1 MSKETKTKSKVETT
15 QKPTKSSQIIKHWK
29 DGVEIGAIAKKMGI
43 RYEFAY
49 QVSKR
54 FAQKNKLEFTTNR
67 KAGETKADQIR
78 KLYDDGKTVAE
89 IVKSMPAGT
98 NYTYVWSTVDA
109 YRKSKV

>member
-1 MSKETKTKSKVETT
+1 MARATKTKEKVETT
-15 QKPTKSSQIIKHWK
+15 QKPTKSSQIIKQWK
-29 DGVEIGAIAKKMGI
+29 DGVEIGDIAKKMGI

-54 FAQKNKLEFTTNR
+54 FAQKNKLEFSTNR

-78 KLYDDGKTVAE
+78 KLHDEGKLVAE
-89 IVKSMPAGT
+89 IVKLMPAGT